1 MTAKNIPPQPPRLA
15 KYLLWCCLFE
25 DEVYEKMGDFEEGFY
40 YKIKEKSL
48 LAARFWYCRQVL
60 RYLPSYFK
68 NIFIWSLV
76 MFKNYIKIAV
86 RNIKRHLGYS
96 FINIFGLA
104 LGMACCILILV
115 WVKDEL
121 ATDKYHAKSDS
132 LYLVRAIEHFGSKVE
147 QGSGSVPA
155 LGPALKAEYPEVL
168 NAARFANG
176 QGRALLEYKD
186 KQFREPVQMAD
197 PEIFELFTFPFVKG
211 NSGDAF
217 DDPNVIVISETIALK
232 FFGSEDPIGKAIT
245 LSYVNIQEQFR
256 VVGVMQDIPHQ
267 SSIRFHVWV
276 PLEFSKKLW
285 RPDYISTWYNLAFR
299 TYLEMAPGTDAAAF
313 NKKIFNRIRESDP
326 NAIIEP
332 FIYPFSRI
340 YLHIWGRI
348 ENIRIF
354 SIIALFIL
362 IIACINFMNLSTA
375 RSTHRA
381 REVGLRKVVG
391 ALRPQVIRQFF
402 GESMLFTILALFI
415 AIGFVFLIFPAFRS
429 LTGKPLQLAETIDPA
444 VMVGILFVALMTG
457 LLSGCY
463 PALFLSGFRPIVVL
477 KGGHKPGKQGGVFRK
492 VLVVL
497 QFSLSIM
504 LIICT
509 LIILQQ
515 VHFMKNKSL
524 GFDREHLL
532 YVSLEGKMIDNVQSI
547 KHELS
552 QHPVIQSISTTS
564 HSPTGVYNNGQDWE
578 WDGRDPNV
586 NPLVTY
592 FGVDPDFL
600 QTFKMEMAEGKS
612 FRAGTGH
619 SMTEVIINQSF
630 AAIMDL
636 PDVVGRRLSQE
647 DTQLQI
653 IGVVK
658 DFHFTPVSREI
669 GPAIVYFDPT
679 YRTFQTYRYLFIR
692 LNPGDI
698 SSAVA
703 HVEKTVKSFNP
714 GFPFEYRFLDDDYDL
729 IYRRIER
736 EMSIIRTFT
745 ILAILISCLG
755 LFGLAAYTAEQRT
768 KEIGIRK
775 VMGATVPGIVAL
787 LSREYAKWVLA
798 ANLVAWP
805 VSYFLMR
812 SWLQDY
818 AYRIGLGPLYFIL
831 AAVISVL
838 VAQLTVS
845 FQAIKA
851 ARSNPVNSLRYE

>member
-1 MTAKNIPPQPPRLA
+1 MSERNTLPEPPWLA
-15 KYLLWCCLFE
+15 KYLLRLCLFD
-25 DEVYEKMGDFEEGFY
+25 DEVFEKMGDFKEGYVF
-40 YKIKEKSL
+40 KAKEQGFLS
-48 LAARFWYCRQVL
+48 ARLWYWFQVL
-60 RYLPSYFK
+60 RYIPSYFK
-68 NIFIWSLV
+68 NIFIWSFV
-76 MFKNYIKIAV
+76 MFKNYVKIAL

-96 FINIFGLA
+96 CINIFGLA
-104 LGMACCILILV
+104 LGMACCILIMV

-121 ATDKYHAKSDS
+121 ATDKYHEKSDS

-176 QGRALLEYKD
+176 QGQALLEYKD

-197 PEIFELFTFPFVKG
+197 PEIFKLFTFPFVRG
-211 NSGDAF
+211 NPGDAF
-217 DDPNVIVISETIALK
+217 DDPNVIVVSETVAQK
-232 FFGSEDPIGKAIT
+232 FFGSEDPIGKTIT
-245 LSYVNIQEQFR
+245 LSYVNNQEEFR
-256 VVGVMQDIPHQ
+256 VVGVMQDITHQ
-267 SSIRFHVWV
+267 SSIRFRVWV
-276 PLEFSKKLW
+276 PLVFSQKLW

-299 TYLEMAPGTDAAAF
+299 TYLEMAPGTDVAAF
-313 NKKIFNRIRESDP
+313 NKKIFNRVRKSDP
-326 NAIIEP
+326 DAIIEP
-332 FIYPFSRI
+332 FIYPFSRV
-340 YLHIWGRI
+340 YLHIWERI
-348 ENIRIF
+348 VNIRIF

-362 IIACINFMNLSTA
+362 LIACINFMNLATA
-375 RSTHRA
+375 RSAHRA

-402 GESMLFTILALFI
+402 GESLLFTIMALFI

-429 LTGKPLQLAETIDPA
+429 LTGKPLYLADVADPA
-444 VMVGILFVALMTG
+444 VLFGILLVTVVTG
-457 LLSGCY
+457 FLSGCY

-477 KGGHKPGKQGGVFRK
+477 KGGNKLGKQGSIFRK
-492 VLVVL
+492 ILVVL

-515 VHFMKNKSL
+515 VRFMKNKSL

-532 YVSLEGKMIDNVQSI
+532 YVSLEGNIIDNVQSI
-547 KHELS
+547 KNELIR
-552 QHPVIQSISTTS
+552 HPVIQNVSATS

-578 WDGRDPNV
+578 WEGRDPNV

-600 QTFKMEMAEGKS
+600 QTFKMEMAEGES
-612 FRAGTGH
+612 FRPGTGH
-619 SMTEVIINQSF
+619 SMTEVIINQRF
-630 AAIMDL
+630 AGIIDL
-636 PDVVGRRLSQE
+636 PDVVGRRLTQE
-647 DTQLQI
+647 DMQLQI

-679 YRTFQTYRYLFIR
+679 YRTFQKYRYLFIR

-745 ILAILISCLG
+745 VLAILISCLG

-775 VMGATVPGIVAL
+775 VMGATVPGIVSL

-798 ANLVAWP
+798 ANLIAWP

-831 AAVISVL
+831 AALLSVL